1 VFFFLSVATLGFSVA
16 VWKSHAAMF
25 DTSHSGTIHFIDHYV
40 VCTNDIARWES
51 FHTLILGARTE
62 PDRSGG
68 QMRNIGLFQGWAR
81 GRHGGFIAKTPLPPT
96 RGLGKGLPRYGFYIA
111 AVDIDYHLRRL
122 DEAGAIHGEPLRT
135 AAEGDVGTVIH
146 WQDPDGNQFEFWA
159 PDVLPDGAM
168 DDCGDARVG
177 RISHGIFES
186 RDLDRSKAFFRRYC
200 SLEPVANSD
209 IPHDTLVLRLAGGG
223 RLIFRSVDTLEGRTT
238 GCGLPDAHT
247 ALVVHRDDFFSNYAR
262 VWAELPEWEFD
273 PRDGKPIEQPHSLPA
288 RTALHASPAGRKFRQ
303 ITQRG
308 DDWFDWDTN
317 LFHFYGATP
326 VDDSFKNYEAHPIDY
341 YIYKLEKSQGSV
353 H

>member
-1 VFFFLSVATLGFSVA
+1 MSDT
-16 VWKSHAAMF
+16 AAAP
-25 DTSHSGTIHFIDHYV
+25 GTIHWIDHYV
-40 VCTNDIARWES
+40 VCTNDIARWEA
-51 FHTLILGARTE
+51 FHTRVLGARTE

-81 GRHGGFIAKTPLPPT
+81 GRHGGFICKTPLPPT

-111 AVDIDYHLRRL
+111 AADIEHHLRRL
-122 DEAGAIHGEPLRT
+122 DDAGALHNDPVRT
-135 AAEGDVGTVIH
+135 SAEGDAGTVIH

-168 DDCGDARVG
+168 DDCGDERVG

-186 RDLDRSKAFFRRYC
+186 RDLDRTEAFFRRYC
-200 SLEPVANSD
+200 ALEAVKSAD
-209 IPHDTLVLRLAGGG
+209 IPSDTLVLRLAAGG
-223 RLIFRSVDTLEGRTT
+223 RLIFRRVDTLEGRTT

-247 ALVVHRDDFFSNYAR
+247 ALLVHRDHFFSNYAR

-273 PRDGKPIEQPHSLPA
+273 PRDDKLIENPHSLPA

-326 VDDSFKNYEAHPIDY
+326 IGDSFARYEAHPIEY
-341 YIYKLEKSQGSV
+341 YVAELEKNGAVRVEGAKGSL
-353 H
+353 